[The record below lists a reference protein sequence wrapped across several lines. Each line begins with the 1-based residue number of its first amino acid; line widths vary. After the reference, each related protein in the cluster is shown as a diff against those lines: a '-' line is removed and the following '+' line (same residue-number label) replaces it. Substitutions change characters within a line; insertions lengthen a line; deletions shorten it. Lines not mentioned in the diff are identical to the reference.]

1 MKKLLSIF
9 FLLMLLVSCGE
20 KPSYLVTDDDDF
32 SYYDLSRTDI
42 ESDFSIIKP
51 IGISKF
57 KDDDLYYQLYGD
69 GEPFS
74 GEGVYYYS
82 DSIVSE
88 SEFENGQYK
97 RYTEFYMNGRLRI
110 LANFKN
116 GKLNGDQREYYS
128 TGKVKRKSTR
138 KDGKLDGKEIAYYS
152 NGRVLR
158 KVNYKD
164 GKLDGECRFY
174 EKSGALKAKEI
185 YSNGELISSEK

>member
-32 SYYDLSRTDI
+32 SYYDLPRTDI

-69 GEPFS
+69 GKPFS
-74 GEGVYYYS
+74 GTGVYYYLNS
-82 DSIVSE
+82 VASE

-97 RYTEFYMNGRLRI
+97 KYTEFYMNGRIRI
-110 LANFKN
+110 LANFEN
-116 GKLNGDQREYYS
+116 GKLNGKQKEFYS

-138 KDGKLDGKEIAYYS
+138 KNGKLDGKEIAYYS
-152 NGRVLR
+152 HGRVLR

-174 EKSGALKAKEI
+174 EKSGALKAKKI
-185 YSNGELISSEK
+185 YSNGELISSEE